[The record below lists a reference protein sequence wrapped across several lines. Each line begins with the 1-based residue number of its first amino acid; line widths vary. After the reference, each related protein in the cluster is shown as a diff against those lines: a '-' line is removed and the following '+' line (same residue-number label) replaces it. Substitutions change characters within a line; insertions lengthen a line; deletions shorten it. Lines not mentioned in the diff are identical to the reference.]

1 MIKIKVLTL
10 KRRKVRDSHLA
21 GRDLSIGK
29 KFCTLPP
36 PPPPPPKKK
45 EKNETLFNFTDAAIA
60 WSPDVIVYVR
70 KGAWY
75 CCKFHSVLG
84 DDVF

>member
-21 GRDLSIGK
+21 GRDLTIGK
-29 KFCTLPP
+29 KFCTILPP
-36 PPPPPPKKK
+36 PPPRPPPKKK

-60 WSPDVIVYVR
+60 
-70 KGAWY
+70 
-75 CCKFHSVLG
+75 
-84 DDVF
+84 